1 MKDKLDALT
10 DRLRVKENFMLQ
22 PAALNCILE
31 KLAAIRPIRI
41 GICHALLERNCS
53 FCTRLCAT
61 GRGLKYQMAYKKANR
76 ELSRHLDIRNL
87 VKLSLDVKSFK
98 DTLLRPQQ
106 RMLFSKQ
113 ARRVVALEAESS
125 SVCSVDSA
133 DEEYSERV
141 YFERRQAELLQWKFE
156 SEMDKKL
163 ILGVMDQHVELV
175 EERRASVM

>member
-1 MKDKLDALT
+1 
-10 DRLRVKENFMLQ
+10 
-22 PAALNCILE
+22 
-31 KLAAIRPIRI
+31 
-41 GICHALLERNCS
+41 
-53 FCTRLCAT
+53 
-61 GRGLKYQMAYKKANR
+61 MAYKKANR